1 MAVDAP
7 VRAGAPAIVR
17 LSLANT
23 GTHGW
28 PAAVPARPDAP
39 LTVRLELRWS
49 SRPDA
54 VEVHTLR
61 RDLPPGETLEQ
72 RITTTAPHRSGNET
86 LTVALVQVQGG
97 ELATARSDVDVR
109 P

>member
-1 MAVDAP
+1 MMHI
-7 VRAGAPAIVR
+7 AIV
-17 LSLANT
+17 LAIILLVVPASWAE
-23 GTHGW
+23 G

-39 LTVRLELRWS
+39 LTVRLELTWS

-54 VEVHTLR
+54 IEVHTLR
-61 RDLPPGETLEQ
+61 RDVPPGETLEQ
-72 RITTTAPHRSGNET
+72 RIPTTAPDRSGRET